1 MPRTVLITGSA
12 GRLGQAGVVA
22 LRERGWTVRGF
33 DLVRTPHADESIV
46 GDITNSA
53 ALRDAVVGV
62 DAIIHLAACPDD
74 DDFLTKLLPPN
85 IIGVYEICEAARLA
99 GIKRLVIASS
109 GQVVWWQRFS
119 GPFPI
124 RVDTPPSPRGW
135 YACTKL
141 FAEAA
146 ARVYAETQQAD
157 VIAARLGWCPR
168 TPEHAQELDRTGWG
182 EDVYLSTGD
191 AGRFFA
197 AAIETPGP
205 IGFQIVFATSR
216 PVKKTYVDLE
226 PARTRLGYEP
236 LEQYPQGIEFGDQYH
251 PEPEA

>member
-1 MPRTVLITGSA
+1 MARTVLITGSA

-22 LRERGWTVRGF
+22 LRDRGWIVRGF
-33 DLVRTPHADESIV
+33 DLVRTPHADESII
-46 GDITNSA
+46 GDITSGEALGDA
-53 ALRDAVVGV
+53 AAGV

-85 IIGVYEICEAARLA
+85 IIGVYEVCEAARLA

-109 GQVVWWQRFS
+109 GQVVWWQRFT

-146 ARVYAETQQAD
+146 ARVYAETQKAD

-168 TPEHAQELDRTGWG
+168 TPEHAEELAATGWG
-182 EDVYLSTGD
+182 QDVYLSTGD

-197 AAIETPGP
+197 ATIERPGP
-205 IGFQIVFATSR
+205 IGFQTVFATSR

-226 PARTRLGYEP
+226 PARAVLGYEP
-236 LEQYPQGIEFGDQYH
+236 LDQYPDGIEFGTPDSS
-251 PEPEA
+251 A